1 MKISNFVQRVSRE
14 WQALK
19 RDIKRSSHTAASG
32 IPSLVEGS
40 ETQFPQRFKNKVAL
54 ITGGGSGIGRATAIR
69 LAQEGAAIGVVGRNL
84 DKIKKVSQYI
94 ETQGGQA
101 IGIQC
106 DVTSES
112 DCRHMIEQ
120 IIQRFS
126 RLDVLVCSAGIHGG
140 GETVVDTPV
149 ALWDEV
155 LNIDLRGAYLSA
167 KFAIQEMHKLGGG
180 AIVNISSIGG
190 MHGSSHGT
198 AFQSAKGGL
207 INLTRH
213 MAVAHAPENVRVNCI
228 CPGVIE
234 TPLTQRWL
242 SHWRTYRQVRKWHP
256 MNRLG
261 APEEVAAAVAFL
273 ASNEASFITGAILP
287 VDGGYLAAGRGE
299 P

>member
-1 MKISNFVQRVSRE
+1 MKISSFVQRISRE
-14 WQALK
+14 WQALR
-19 RDIKRSSHTAASG
+19 RDRHRSFQTTATGA
-32 IPSLVEGS
+32 PSLSEGPEIRTS
-40 ETQFPQRFKNKVAL
+40 RRFKDRVAL

-69 LAQEGAAIGVVGRNL
+69 LAQEGAAIGVGGRNL
-84 DKIKKVSQYI
+84 EKIKKVRQDI
-94 ETQGGQA
+94 ESQGGQA
-101 IGIQC
+101 IDIQC

-112 DCRHMIEQ
+112 DCRRMVEE
-120 IIQRFS
+120 IINRFG
-126 RLDVLVCSAGIHGG
+126 RLDVLVSSAGVHGG

-167 KFAIQEMHKLGGG
+167 KFAIQEMQKIGGG
-180 AIVNISSIGG
+180 AVVHISSIGG
-190 MHGSSHGT
+190 MLGSPHGT

-213 MAVAHAPENVRVNCI
+213 MAVAHAPDNIRVNCI

-242 SHWRTYRQVRKWHP
+242 SNWRTYRRVRNWHP
-256 MNRLG
+256 MNRIG

-273 ASNEASFITGAILP
+273 ASEEASFITGAILP
-287 VDGGYLAAGRGE
+287 VDGGYLASGRGE

>member
-1 MKISNFVQRVSRE
+1 MTISSFIHRISRE

-19 RDIKRSSHTAASG
+19 RDMNRSSQTAATG
-32 IPSLVEGS
+32 APYLPEDS
-40 ETQFPQRFKNKVAL
+40 EVRFPKRFKDKVAL

-69 LAQEGAAIGVVGRNL
+69 LAQEGAAIGIAGRNL
-84 DKIKKVSQYI
+84 EKIKKVCQDI
-94 ETQGGQA
+94 EIQGGQA
-101 IGIQC
+101 IDIKC

-112 DCRHMIEQ
+112 DCHHMVEE
-120 IIQRFS
+120 IINRFG

-213 MAVAHAPENVRVNCI
+213 MAVAHALENVRVNCI

-242 SHWRTYRQVRKWHP
+242 NNWRTYRQVKKWHP

-287 VDGGYLAAGRGE
+287 VDGGYLASGRGE